1 MSECGYLYVCV
12 HGAIYARVS
21 MHALSHTYVS
31 VTSVLLAFYYIYTC
45 KRICALYIH
54 TYYVIGHVLAVYIHT
69 VLVYRVCILTLV
81 HHNLLPHRT
90 LYTYILCNRAC
101 TCCLH
106 LHCVCIYECMHY
118 AFDILSQLEHI
129 AFIAGFVASFIETYM
144 CTTCACV
151 CDISSE

>member
-69 VLVYRVCILTLV
+69 VLVYMSV
-81 HHNLLPHRT
+81 HIDFGAPQPASTQDT
-90 LYTYILCNRAC
+90 LYIHT
-101 TCCLH
+101 
-106 LHCVCIYECMHY
+106 M
-118 AFDILSQLEHI
+118 
-129 AFIAGFVASFIETYM
+129 
-144 CTTCACV
+144 
-151 CDISSE
+151 